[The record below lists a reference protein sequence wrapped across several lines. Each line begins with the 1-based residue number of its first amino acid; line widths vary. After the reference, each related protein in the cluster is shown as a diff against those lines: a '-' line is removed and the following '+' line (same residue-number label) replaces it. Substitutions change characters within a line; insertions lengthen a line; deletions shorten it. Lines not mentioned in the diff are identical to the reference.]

1 MATYGYVRVSTD
13 RQADDGDSLE
23 IQERRCRAYAE
34 AQNLVLDRLFIE
46 RGVSGSVALADRP
59 AGAEL
64 LATVQRGDT
73 VIAVRLD
80 RMFRSALDA
89 LTVAD
94 RFRQDD
100 IGLHLLDLGGSI
112 TNGLGKAFFT
122 IASAFA
128 EAERDRI
135 RERIQEVKSDQRQ
148 RNRYLGGRRPL
159 GWTVGTDGELVEV
172 PAEQQAIRRMVEA
185 RDAGQSLRAIAADLQ
200 AAGFNI
206 THAGADKII
215 RAAKARSI
223 AAAA

>member
-148 RNRYLGGRRPL
+148 RNRYLGGRRPF

>member
-13 RQADDGDSLE
+13 RQADDADSLE

-148 RNRYLGGRRPL
+148 RNRYLGGRRPF